1 MAPWWFFSA
10 FVNIVPAPRPTH
22 SPSSPTRGT
31 RRSPELFQ
39 EFVWSLRRSAAQHN
53 SSGPFR
59 TVQRRSPHWVYP
71 EEHGL
76 DVETTAKLC
85 HPGPQVDIRLCPPR
99 RWTRAFIN
107 LCSVTVQREHAR
119 GPMDQGKGKV
129 HGNRVNEKS
138 QWVCPK
144 VKQKAF
150 VCGELY
156 ITEGVQ
162 ITDVRDH
169 FISCLEALCRSEHRQ
184 LILKVTSSSQI
195 PGSLPSV
202 CTAPTSPTI
211 FVPSIHPFIYS
222 EGVIQAHMRYE
233 VSIGL

>member
-1 MAPWWFFSA
+1 MAPWWFLSA
-10 FVNIVPAPRPTH
+10 FVNIVPAPGPTH
-22 SPSSPTRGT
+22 SPSSPTGGT

-39 EFVWSLRRSAAQHN
+39 ESVWSLRRSAAQHN

-59 TVQRRSPHWVYP
+59 IVQRRSPHWVYP

-99 RWTRAFIN
+99 RWTGAFIN

-162 ITDVRDH
+162 IADVRDH